1 MTKVLKNEFDSLPQY
16 EKDFKVHHLGI
27 NRDQIAPGCIL
38 TSNLERIELI
48 KDTFQTAEK
57 QGFHRE
63 YITYTGSCNDVE
75 MSCMT
80 IGNGCM
86 PTAIAVEELRHIGCH
101 KMIKVGTCYAIDPD
115 LKPGSIYIPLASCRC
130 EGATIEYLNL
140 QYPAIADHQ
149 TFMAIMHSAREL
161 GLKVTSGIC
170 KTHDGLFLESPFA
183 HEGVEER
190 IRPWREVGVSAIDNE
205 VAALYA
211 IASILQLQAGAVY
224 VVTDNL
230 TTGESMDFKN
240 DYENRMLEAIRIAQL
255 ALAKII
261 RGEQL

>member
-1 MTKVLKNEFDSLPQY
+1 MAKLLKNEFDSLPQY

-27 NRDQIAPGCIL
+27 NKDQIASGVIL
-38 TSNLERIELI
+38 TSNLERIEMI
-48 KDTFQTAEK
+48 KDTFQKAKK

-63 YITYTGSCNDVE
+63 YITYTGVCNDVE

-86 PTAIAVEELRHIGCH
+86 PTAIAVEELRHIGCY
-101 KMIKVGTCYAIDPD
+101 KMIKVGTCYGIDPN

-130 EGATIEYLNL
+130 EGATIEYVNH
-140 QYPAIADHQ
+140 QYPAICDHK
-149 TFMAIMHSAREL
+149 TFMAIMASAKEL
-161 GLKVTSGIC
+161 NIKVTSGIC

-190 IRPWREVGVSAIDNE
+190 IKPWREIGVSAIDNE
-205 VAALYA
+205 VAALYT

-230 TTGESMDFKN
+230 TTKESMDFAN
-240 DYENRMLEAIRIAQL
+240 DYDARMLEAIKIAEL

-261 RGEQL
+261 KGE

>member
-1 MTKVLKNEFDSLPQY
+1 MANLLKNEFDSLPQY

-27 NRDQIAPGCIL
+27 NKDQIAPGVIL
-38 TSNLERIELI
+38 TSNLERIEMI

-57 QGFHRE
+57 QAFHRE
-63 YITYTGSCNDVE
+63 YITYTGTCNDVP

-86 PTAIAVEELRHIGCH
+86 PTAIAVEELRHIGCY
-101 KMIKVGTCYAIDPD
+101 KMIKVGTCYAIDPN
-115 LKPGSIYIPLASCRC
+115 LKPGSIYVPLASCRD

-140 QYPAIADHQ
+140 QYPAIADHK
-149 TFMAIMHSAREL
+149 TFMAIMQSAKEL
-161 GLKVTSGIC
+161 GVKVTSGIC
-170 KTHDGLFLESPFA
+170 RTHDGLFLESPFA
-183 HEGVEER
+183 HDGVEER
-190 IRPWREVGVSAIDNE
+190 IKPWREVGVSAIDNE

-230 TTGESMDFKN
+230 TTNESMDFIN
-240 DYENRMLEAIRIAQL
+240 DYDDRMLEAIKIAQL

-261 RGEQL
+261 KGE